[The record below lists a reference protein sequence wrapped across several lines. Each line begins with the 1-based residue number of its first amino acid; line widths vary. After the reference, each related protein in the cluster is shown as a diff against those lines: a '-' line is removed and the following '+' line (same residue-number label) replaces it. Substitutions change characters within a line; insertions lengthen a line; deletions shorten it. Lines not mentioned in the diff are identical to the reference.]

1 MKRPAVS
8 ESATLQADPEV
19 LVTEFGDEVVL
30 LNLRDGVYY
39 GLEDVG
45 ARIWTMLRQPV
56 TIQTLC
62 EAIVSEFDV
71 AQDRCE
77 RDVRAIVSDLLENG
91 LIQMRGGR

>member
-19 LVTEFGDEVVL
+19 LATQFGDEVVL

-45 ARIWTMLRQPV
+45 AHIWTMLRQPV
-56 TIQTLC
+56 TIQNLC
-62 EAIVSEFDV
+62 ESIVSEFDV
-71 AQDRCE
+71 AADRCE
-77 RDVRAIVSDLLENG
+77 RDVRAIVSELAANG
-91 LIQMRGGR
+91 LIQIRGDR